1 VYEVDGILFEVKYEA
16 DFSLKSRF
24 WQNQLFNGLQKCKT
38 TTIVVIKNYT
48 VLQKDIICIYI
59 LKNC

>member
-1 VYEVDGILFEVKYEA
+1 MYEVDGILFEVKYEA